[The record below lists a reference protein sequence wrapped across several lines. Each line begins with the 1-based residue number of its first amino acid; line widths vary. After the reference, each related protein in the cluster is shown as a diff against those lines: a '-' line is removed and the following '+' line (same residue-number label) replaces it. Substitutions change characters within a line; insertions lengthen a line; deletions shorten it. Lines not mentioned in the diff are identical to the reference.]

1 MKTLQTLESAFL
13 QGTLPKPEY
22 ITQMYEL
29 HDRLFEYAE
38 FITRCDIE
46 EISITPNCVK
56 VRASLPTI
64 NNGGG
69 GGNLAATKRLR
80 ANDPARDFKL
90 QAL

>member
-13 QGTLPKPEY
+13 SGKLPKPEY

-29 HDRLFEYAE
+29 HSRLFEYAE

-69 GGNLAATKRLR
+69 GNLAATKRLR
-80 ANDPARDFKL
+80 ANDSARDFKL

>member
-38 FITRCDIE
+38 FIANRDIE
-46 EISITPNCVK
+46 EIVITPNCVK
-56 VRASLPTI
+56 VRAALPETT
-64 NNGGG
+64 GGG
-69 GGNLAATKRLR
+69 GGNFAPPARLR

>member
-29 HDRLFEYAE
+29 HSRLFEYAE
-38 FITRCDIE
+38 FIARCDID

-64 NNGGG
+64 TTGGG
-69 GGNLAATKRLR
+69 GGEPCCYKKTASE
-80 ANDPARDFKL
+80 
-90 QAL
+90 

>member
-13 QGTLPKPEY
+13 SGKLPKPEY

-29 HDRLFEYAE
+29 HSRLFEYAE
-38 FITRCDIE
+38 FITRCDID
-46 EISITPNCVK
+46 EISITPNCVR
-56 VRASLPTI
+56 VTTRVAT
-64 NNGGG
+64 GG

-80 ANDPARDFKL
+80 ANDSARDFKL

>member
-1 MKTLQTLESAFL
+1 MKTLQSLESAFL

-38 FITRCDIE
+38 FIANRDIE
-46 EISITPNCVK
+46 EIVITPNCVK
-56 VRASLPTI
+56 VRAALPETT
-64 NNGGG
+64 GG

>member
-1 MKTLQTLESAFL
+1 MKTLQSLESAFL

-38 FITRCDIE
+38 FIANRDIE
-46 EISITPNCVK
+46 EIVITPNCVRVK
-56 VRASLPTI
+56 AAT
-64 NNGGG
+64 GGG
-69 GGNLAATKRLR
+69 GGNFASPARLR
-80 ANDPARDFKL
+80 ANDPTRDSKL